1 MKALALG
8 IAAAGLAVG
17 MAAAQSTAPRDHSP
31 SDKAAA
37 AGNSNQA
44 VATTDANAP
53 TPAKGSNSFTEG
65 QAKSRL
71 EKEGFVDVGP
81 LKKDRDG
88 VWRGSGK
95 KGGQQVSVWVDYKG
109 NVGQQ

>member
-8 IAAAGLAVG
+8 IAAASLAMG

-44 VATTDANAP
+44 VATTDANASM
-53 TPAKGSNSFTEG
+53 PAKGSNSFTEG
-65 QAKSRL
+65 QANRVLRRTASSMSARSRRIRMVC
-71 EKEGFVDVGP
+71 GG
-81 LKKDRDG
+81 
-88 VWRGSGK
+88 GSGK

>member
-8 IAAAGLAVG
+8 IAAASLAMG

-44 VATTDANAP
+44 VATTGANAP
-53 TPAKGSNSFTEG
+53 MPAKGSNSFTEA

-71 EKEGFVDVGP
+71 EKDGFVDLGP
-81 LKKDRDG
+81 LKKDQDG